1 MGMVKIQEY
10 DMNAC
15 AKQKIGE
22 HRNFA
27 NLGVWFTGTGI
38 LINMLKSKPRENV

>member
-1 MGMVKIQEY
+1 MVKIQEY

-27 NLGVWFTGTGI
+27 NLGVWFTGIEKHRNPNKYVKIQTT
-38 LINMLKSKPRENV
+38 